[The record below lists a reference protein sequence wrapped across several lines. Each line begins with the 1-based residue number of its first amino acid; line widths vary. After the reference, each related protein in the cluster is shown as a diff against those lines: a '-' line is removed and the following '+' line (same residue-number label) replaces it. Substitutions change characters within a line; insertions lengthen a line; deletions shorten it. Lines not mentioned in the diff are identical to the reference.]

1 MDLIRK
7 AFSAWLRR
15 RDGATAIEFALVVV
29 PFAIT
34 AAFIIELA
42 MVYTAGSL
50 MQGAVQD
57 AVRAVRTGQVQV
69 ISDPDEAEG
78 FFREQ
83 ICEHIPIALV
93 DCNSIQFK
101 VEVLDS
107 FADASTTAEVDE
119 EGNLADDSFETGGSN
134 DIVMVTV
141 LYYHPLLTPIVSAF
155 LSDSPNNTKLM
166 TSVFVF
172 QTEPY
177 DWDDD
182 DEVI

>member
-1 MDLIRK
+1 MGLIAK
-7 AFSAWLRR
+7 IFSPWVRSR
-15 RDGATAIEFALVVV
+15 EGATAIEFALVVV

-83 ICEHIPIALV
+83 ICNHIPIALV
-93 DCNSIQFK
+93 DCDSIQFK

-107 FADASTTAEVDE
+107 FSDANTSVVINENGDLAEDE
-119 EGNLADDSFETGGSN
+119 FETGGSS
-134 DIVMVTV
+134 DVVMVTV
-141 LYYHPLLTPIVSAF
+141 LYYHPLLTPIVSQF

-172 QTEPY
+172 KTEPY
-177 DWDDD
+177 DWDNDD
-182 DEVI
+182 GA